1 MLITIK
7 LDQQISCENICNSLQ
22 RALNSYQQSNT
33 IDNNTLLV
41 IEVKTII
48 DEQPPILN
56 IEHKNI

>member
-48 DEQPPILN
+48 DEQRPILN